1 MPAPR
6 LVAHRAPCRSAA
18 TEDHL
23 FGHLEAAAL
32 EDGTWPA
39 SNKPFPEVMKSW
51 TKQAGLPVVQ
61 VARNTSHLTFTQV
74 QGRWWCL
81 GGC

>member
-1 MPAPR
+1 M
-6 LVAHRAPCRSAA
+6 HPCRSAA
-18 TEDHL
+18 TEDDL

-39 SNKPFPEVMKSW
+39 SNKPFAEVMRSW
-51 TKQAGLPVVQ
+51 TNQAGLPVVQ

-74 QGRWWCL
+74 QCRWWCL
-81 GGC
+81 GGLTVIT

>member
-1 MPAPR
+1 MPAPP
-6 LVAHRAPCRSAA
+6 LVAHRAPLPSAA

-39 SNKPFPEVMKSW
+39 SNKVMKSW
-51 TKQAGLPVVQ
+51 TNQAGLPVVQ

-74 QGRWWCL
+74 LDQDQE
-81 GGC
+81 

>member
-1 MPAPR
+1 M
-6 LVAHRAPCRSAA
+6 
-18 TEDHL
+18 
-23 FGHLEAAAL
+23 
-32 EDGTWPA
+32 EDGEWPA

-51 TKQAGLPVVQ
+51 TNQAGLPVVQ

-74 QGRWWCL
+74 QSRWRCL